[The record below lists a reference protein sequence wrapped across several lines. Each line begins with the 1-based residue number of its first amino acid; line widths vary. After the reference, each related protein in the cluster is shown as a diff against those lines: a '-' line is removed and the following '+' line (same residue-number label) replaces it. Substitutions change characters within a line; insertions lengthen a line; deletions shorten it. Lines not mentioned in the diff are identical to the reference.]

1 MTRILTGI
9 QSSGKPHLGN
19 ILGAIEP
26 AIALAQQSDEHSYFF
41 IADLHSMTTIRD
53 AKIRKE
59 NTVSVAA
66 AWIALGL
73 DLENNYLYR
82 QSRIPEVCELA
93 WYLGCFMSFS
103 RLSLAHSFKDKSSK
117 LENINAGLFYYPVIM
132 CADIL
137 LYDANI
143 IPVGKDQK
151 QHIEFTKEVA
161 KRFNH
166 YYKED
171 IFTIPEAK
179 IDDQVMTIPGI
190 DGRKMSKSY
199 NNYIDIFDSEKSLN
213 KKIKSIVTE
222 SIELGEPLNPET
234 CNVFSLFKL
243 LANDTEIS
251 EMKSDYLNGNIG
263 YGSAKQRL
271 FELIITKYK
280 SSRIKYNQ
288 LINEQDKLEKILS
301 SSEEKVKEKS
311 KKILNKVRLVTG
323 FKNSV

>member
-26 AIALAQQSDEHSYFF
+26 AIALAQQSDEKSYFF

-137 LYDANI
+137 LYDANV

-179 IDDQVMTIPGI
+179 IDNQVMTIPGI

-222 SIELGEPLNPET
+222 SIQLGEPLNPET
-234 CNVFSLFKL
+234 CNVFGLFKL

-311 KKILNKVRLVTG
+311 KKILNQVRLVTG

>member
-26 AIALAQQSDEHSYFF
+26 AIALAQQSNEKSYFF

-117 LENINAGLFYYPVIM
+117 LENINTGLFYYPVIM

-137 LYDANI
+137 LYDANV

-179 IDDQVMTIPGI
+179 IDNQVMTIPGI

-222 SIELGEPLNPET
+222 SIQLGEPLNPET
-234 CNVFSLFKL
+234 CNVFGLFKL

-311 KKILNKVRLVTG
+311 KKILNQVRLVTG

>member
-1 MTRILTGI
+1 MTRVLTGI

-19 ILGAIEP
+19 VLGAIEP
-26 AIALAQQSDEHSYFF
+26 AIALAQQSDENSYFF

-59 NTVSVAA
+59 NTISVAA

-73 DLENNYLYR
+73 DLEINYLYR

-143 IPVGKDQK
+143 VPVGKDQK

-166 YYKED
+166 HYKED

-179 IDDQVMTIPGI
+179 IDNQVMTIPGI

-234 CNVFSLFKL
+234 CNVFRLFKL
-243 LANDTEIS
+243 LANTTEIS

-280 SSRIKYNQ
+280 SSRKRYNQ
-288 LINEQDKLEKILS
+288 LITEQDNLERILS

-311 KKILNKVRLVTG
+311 KKILNQVRLVTG